1 MMSLVPNAS
10 LLEAGLASLTDRID
24 QIPAPARD
32 LWDPQRCPVDMLP
45 YLAWA
50 RGVVP
55 WDAEWP
61 EDVRRACIEA
71 AIPTHRRAGTA
82 WALRR
87 ILGALN
93 ITLDIEEWWQRVPQ
107 GTPATMILTAYVNRH
122 LSGESV
128 LSPQTY
134 RAIQAA
140 VDATVPVR
148 VHTSLNVAAG
158 WRAGLGADLSTRP
171 HAVARRT
178 VQPMAET
185 AQTLAVAAAVV
196 TRPRAIVR
204 RASQPAAQTGTGSQ
218 IGAGLVTRPRA
229 IVRVHMELAA

>member
-1 MMSLVPNAS
+1 MTALPPNATPF
-10 LLEAGLASLTDRID
+10 ETAMAGLTDRID

-32 LWDPQRCPVDMLP
+32 LWDPQRCPVDLLP

-55 WDAEWP
+55 WDPDWP

-93 ITLDIEEWWQRVPQ
+93 ITLDIAEWWQRVPQ
-107 GTPATMILTAYVNRH
+107 GAPYTMTLTAYVNRH

-128 LSPQTY
+128 LSAQTY

-148 VHTSLNVAAG
+148 VHTSLYVAAG
-158 WRAGLGADLSTRP
+158 FRAGLGAHLSTRP
-171 HAVARRT
+171 HAVARRA
-178 VQPMAET
+178 VQPMTDT
-185 AQTLAVAAAVV
+185 AQGLTVAAAFA

-204 RASQPAAQTGTGSQ
+204 LASQPAAQTGTGSQ

-229 IVRVHMELAA
+229 IVRVTMEIAA